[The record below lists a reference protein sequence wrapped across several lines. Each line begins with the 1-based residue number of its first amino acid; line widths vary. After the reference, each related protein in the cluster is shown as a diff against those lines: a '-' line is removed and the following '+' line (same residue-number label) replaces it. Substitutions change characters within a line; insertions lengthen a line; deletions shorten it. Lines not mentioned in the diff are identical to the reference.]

1 MEESAGFHR
10 SCDNVNVSKVV
21 EYKPLISDS
30 KLNEKSLAKCQDQHI
45 DQHQL
50 ECQQND
56 LYKNSIKFS
65 AAFPQVNNICV
76 NAFTDHTK

>member
-21 EYKPLISDS
+21 EYKPLISDKES
-30 KLNEKSLAKCQDQHI
+30 NEKSSTKCQDQNI

-65 AAFPQVNNICV
+65 AALPQVNEMFL
-76 NAFTDHTK
+76 NAFIE